1 MERSLFLFLLF
12 TVGGLRCNLKEDFRE
27 LFLQL
32 KSITKGILHALETTA
47 FHRKS
52 VGE

>member
-1 MERSLFLFLLF
+1 MERSLFLLF

-27 LFLQL
+27 LFFLQL

-47 FHRKS
+47 FHGKS